1 MIKTKKIASGYYAGM
16 YNYVDFTIRKV
27 SDLTNSEVAWYWQ
40 IGNGGVNDWY
50 RSKFQ
55 AIQAVKSY
63 IDGQKAN

>member
-1 MIKTKKIASGYYAGM
+1 MIKTKKIASGYYAGR

-27 SDLTNSEVAWYWQ
+27 SDLPDSEVAWYYQ
-40 IGNGGVNDWY
+40 IANEKVNDWY

-55 AIQAVKSY
+55 AIQAIKSY